1 MTTDYFNEMIILKWN
16 HSKNTSTTNCIKV
29 SNNKKMQ
36 SKYIQRMPKLRM
48 KAFHRNLSSTK
59 KTMNYK
65 QETKI
70 QMEIINNHHR
80 YPI

>member
-1 MTTDYFNEMIILKWN
+1 
-16 HSKNTSTTNCIKV
+16 
-29 SNNKKMQ
+29 
-36 SKYIQRMPKLRM
+36 MPKLRM